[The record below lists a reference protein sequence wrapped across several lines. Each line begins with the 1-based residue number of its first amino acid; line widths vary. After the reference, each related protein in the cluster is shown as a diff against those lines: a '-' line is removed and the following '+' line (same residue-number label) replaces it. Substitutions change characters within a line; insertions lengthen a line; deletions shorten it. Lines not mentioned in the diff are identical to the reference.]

1 VARVALAR
9 RDLLLRVHS
18 HRLGREDLE
27 DCLSQATL
35 ELVARAR
42 SGAAFAGSAHIANA
56 LDQKLVSRI
65 HDRRRALA
73 GRSPIEAAM
82 GRAAS
87 LDEPAGAAERLADH
101 LADVEERVAARLELR
116 RLREVAEE
124 LTDDQRLVLAC
135 QLALNMD
142 CEEFCRRHGWSA
154 EKFRKVAQRA
164 RARLA
169 RLVDEYGS
177 GERCRRLES
186 DLVAVVSRVADPRQR
201 RRIAAH
207 LANCPGCRAR
217 VRALRATE
225 RRVLALFP
233 GASLTGKSLLGGK
246 TVAAAATGALG
257 AGGTC
262 ASTSGGALTATS
274 ASTVGVAGGMLGA
287 AGASGAG
294 IAVGSAPLLFGGVL
308 GSVKLGLCTLCVTGL
323 AGGVLLLGHR
333 EAHRTATRTSAL
345 KAVGPGRSLGRARAV
360 SVRSG
365 AVPSAQQFG
374 SEAPLGSARPAT
386 RRGGRGAPGGGGGP
400 WLTRTPRRVLAREF
414 VAARPAIHSGVVD
427 RPPASPASIGRTP
440 AATFE
445 GSGRLRGTAGPSRR
459 ATPPR
464 SAVPAE
470 FRRAP

>member
-1 VARVALAR
+1 
-9 RDLLLRVHS
+9 VHS
-18 HRLGREDLE
+18 RRLGREDLE

-42 SGAAFAGSAHIANA
+42 SGAGFAGTAHIANA
-56 LDQKLVSRI
+56 LEQKLVSRI
-65 HDRRRALA
+65 ADRRRALA

-82 GRAAS
+82 SRAAS

-101 LADVEERVAARLELR
+101 LADVEERVAGRLELR

-135 QLALNMD
+135 QLSLNMD

-177 GERCRRLES
+177 GERCRRLEP
-186 DLVAVVSRVADPRQR
+186 DLVAVVSRVADPGQR

-207 LANCPGCRAR
+207 LGNCLGCRAR
-217 VRALRATE
+217 MRGLRVTE

-246 TVAAAATGALG
+246 TVAAAGGLG
-257 AGGTC
+257 AGGAC
-262 ASTSGGALTATS
+262 ASTSGGVLTATS
-274 ASTVGVAGGMLGA
+274 AGTAGVAA

-294 IAVGSAPLLFGGVL
+294 IAFGSAPLIFGGAL
-308 GSVKLGLCTLCVTGL
+308 GSLKLGLCTLCATGL

-333 EAHRTATRTSAL
+333 PAQSTALRISAAGAVAPGRAPDRGPRTSVPSRAVPGAQSFGSGMPSGSTRQATGPGGYGDPQGGRTAARGFARTPQRALSREFVSARGAFYKGAL
-345 KAVGPGRSLGRARAV
+345 AGGPGRPASLGRPA
-360 SVRSG
+360 SSG
-365 AVPSAQQFG
+365 
-374 SEAPLGSARPAT
+374 RPA
-386 RRGGRGAPGGGGGP
+386 
-400 WLTRTPRRVLAREF
+400 V
-414 VAARPAIHSGVVD
+414 
-427 RPPASPASIGRTP
+427 
-440 AATFE
+440 ATFE
-445 GSGRLRGTAGPSRR
+445 HAGPSGSAASLAGAPRR
-459 ATPPR
+459 SPARRPG
-464 SAVPAE
+464 VPAE
-470 FRRAP
+470 FRRAG